1 MDTKKTLASS
11 RTLSEFLKAYEAG
24 KLSDDQTIDLFQALV
39 DLDMIDQL
47 RPEYASTAENMI
59 KDNLICADLSYLCN
73 PKLRRGQ

>member
-11 RTLSEFLKAYEAG
+11 HTLSEFLKAYEAG

-39 DLDMIDQL
+39 DLDMLDQL
-47 RPEYASTAENMI
+47 RPEYATTAENMI
-59 KDNLICADLSYLCN
+59 IDDLICADFN

>member
-11 RTLSEFLKAYEAG
+11 RTLSKFLKAYEAG

-59 KDNLICADLSYLCN
+59 KDNLICADLN